1 MCAVSSNP
9 IDLLWQ
15 DRPVPAASEM
25 RLIPLDRVGQS
36 SLEKR
41 QSIASTLRDKNADC
55 VVLTELD
62 SIAWL
67 LNIRG
72 LDVSRLPVLLSRHC
86 P

>member
-1 MCAVSSNP
+1 MGYDPRMHRGSWLTQAQKQLAGKINLCAVSSNP

-41 QSIASTLRDKNADC
+41 QSIASTLRDK
-55 VVLTELD
+55 TP
-62 SIAWL
+62 IA
-67 LNIRG
+67 
-72 LDVSRLPVLLSRHC
+72 SC
-86 P
+86 